1 MAGIRSG
8 CPCILRKSFAMDKID
23 RAAMELRE
31 MDDLASMDSPV
42 HALHPLAKLITTI
55 IYILVTVSFGKYD
68 LSGLLVMVLYPLFMF
83 SISGIP
89 VRTCFYKLRFVLPLV
104 CAVGLFNP
112 FFDRAPLLY
121 VGKLAVSGG
130 VVSMI
135 TLMLKG
141 VLCLQ
146 ASFLLAATTRMDA
159 LCAALRKLHMPGL
172 LVTMLLLTYRY
183 ISVMIDEVSVMM
195 TAYKLRA
202 PGQRGIHISAWG
214 SFLGQLLLRSMDRA
228 EELYISMQLRGF
240 SGELWYADVKR
251 AEIKDYLFAV
261 LLPVMC
267 LALRYVNVAEL
278 LGRFLSKGVI

>member
-1 MAGIRSG
+1 
-8 CPCILRKSFAMDKID
+8 
-23 RAAMELRE
+23 MELRE

-55 IYILVTVSFGKYD
+55 IYILVTVSYGKYD
-68 LSGLLVMVLYPLFMF
+68 LSGLLVMVMYPLFMF

-141 VLCLQ
+141 ILCLQ

-183 ISVMIDEVSVMM
+183 ISVMIDEVSVMT

-240 SGELWYADVKR
+240 SGEFWYADVKR

-261 LLPVMC
+261 LVPVIC